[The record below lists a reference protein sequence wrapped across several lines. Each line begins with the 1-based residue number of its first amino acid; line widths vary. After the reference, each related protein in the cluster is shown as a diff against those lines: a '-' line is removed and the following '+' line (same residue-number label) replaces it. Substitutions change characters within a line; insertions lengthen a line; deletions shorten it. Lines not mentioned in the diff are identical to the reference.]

1 MNKKIGWIGRGTY
14 YKEIHKHLKQHGVDS
29 LLLNDRPRFAQ
40 TRDIIV
46 NYGLTGEKQLDW
58 AVRAN
63 TWRTDRREITLNNS
77 IFGNKL
83 QCCEQ
88 VRAVGVPVPEC
99 RASRITSNA
108 ELPGFIVKPLLSFGG
123 RGIVPYT
130 GQAVTSRQYLQK
142 RITNRRYELRVHGV
156 KWLPVEE
163 WLVSKR
169 THPDG
174 EAQLTWNHHQGGSFS
189 NIEMNESNT
198 GVFKR
203 AKQYAKKA
211 IQTLGYDFAAVDFI
225 VQNGSGELPVW
236 FIEANLAPG
245 FTTDRTRE
253 FYCNA
258 FLKLADTHFY
268 DEDLSIT
275 LATSI
280 PPPVPVQETP
290 VPTAPRS
297 LNLTHKLLIIERI
310 SSQSTISP
318 AQLIEFIN
326 NLR

>member
-1 MNKKIGWIGRGTY
+1 MTAKIGFIGRGTY

-29 LLLNDRPRFAQ
+29 KLVLNTPDMV
-40 TRDIIV
+40 RDVVV
-46 NYGLTGEKQLDW
+46 NYGLSGDKLRYWLEGAQGCF
-58 AVRAN
+58 N
-63 TWRTDRREITLNNS
+63 IMLNAHV
-77 IFGNKL
+77 FGDKL
-83 QCCEQ
+83 QCCEA
-88 VRAVGVPVPEC
+88 VRAAGVPVPKCTEHTNAVHC
-99 RASRITSNA
+99 RTDGDA
-108 ELPGFIVKPLLSFGG
+108 IVKPLLSFGG
-123 RGIVPYT
+123 RGIVLYT
-130 GQAVTSRQYLQK
+130 GQAITSQQYLQK
-142 RITNRRYELRVHGV
+142 RITNRRYELRVHAV

-203 AKQYAKKA
+203 AKYYAKRV
-211 IQTLGYDFAAVDFI
+211 IDTLGYDFIAVDFI
-225 VQNGSGELPVW
+225 VQNGDRELPVW

-245 FTTDRTRE
+245 FSTDRTRE
-253 FYCNA
+253 FYFNA
-258 FLKLADTHFY
+258 FLKLAQQ
-268 DEDLSIT
+268 E
-275 LATSI
+275 APAVSI
-280 PPPVPVQETP
+280 PPSVPVQETP

-310 SSQSTISP
+310 SSQSTITP

-326 NLR
+326 NLQ

>member
-1 MNKKIGWIGRGTY
+1 MTARIGFIGRGTY
-14 YKEIHKHLKQHGVDS
+14 YKEIHRHLKQQGVDS
-29 LLLNDRPRFAQ
+29 LLLNTKPRQ
-40 TRDIIV
+40 GGTRDVIV
-46 NYGLTGEKQLDW
+46 NYGLSGTKLDDW
-58 AVRAN
+58 IDHRHSGDDV
-63 TWRTDRREITLNNS
+63 TLLNYHV
-77 IFGNKL
+77 FGNKL
-83 QCCEQ
+83 QCCEA

-99 RASRITSNA
+99 RVHADERWSSD
-108 ELPGFIVKPLLSFGG
+108 EWIVKPLLSFGG

-130 GQAVTSRQYLQK
+130 GQQITSKQYLQK
-142 RITNRRYELRVHGV
+142 RINNRRYELRVHAMN
-156 KWLPVEE
+156 WLPVEE

-174 EAQLTWNHHQGGSFS
+174 ESQLTWNHHQGGSFS
-189 NIEMNESNT
+189 NIEMNEGNT

-203 AKQYAKKA
+203 AKVYAKKT
-211 IQTLGYDFAAVDFI
+211 IETLGYDFSAVDFI
-225 VQNGSGELPVW
+225 VQNGDRELPVW

-245 FTTDRTRE
+245 FSTDRTRE
-253 FYCNA
+253 FYFNA
-258 FLKLADTHFY
+258 FLKLAQQ
-268 DEDLSIT
+268 EAPVL
-275 LATSI
+275 SI

-310 SSQSTISP
+310 STQSTISP